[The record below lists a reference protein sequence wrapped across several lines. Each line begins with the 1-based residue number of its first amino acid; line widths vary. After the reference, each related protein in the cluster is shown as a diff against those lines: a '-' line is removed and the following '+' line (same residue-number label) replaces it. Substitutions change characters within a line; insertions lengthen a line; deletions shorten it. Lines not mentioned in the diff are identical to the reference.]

1 MRFAL
6 LALLVLLAALAAAVF
21 TIYNPDPVVIDLYF
35 RKFELPLATLVLLS
49 VLIGLVLGLLL
60 ASGLLVARQA
70 EINRLRRRYHSLEME
85 VDNLR
90 KIPIKEPH

>member
-6 LALLVLLAALAAAVF
+6 LVLLVLLVAVAAAVF
-21 TIYNPDPVVIDLYF
+21 TIYNADPVAIDLYF
-35 RKFELPLATLVLLS
+35 RRFELPLATLVLGSMLLG
-49 VLIGLVLGLLL
+49 VLIGLLL
-60 ASGLLVARQA
+60 AGGVLLSRQA
-70 EINRLRRRYHSLEME
+70 EVARLKRRYHALEME